1 MKELWIESQLK
12 EIFLTK
18 LMDITE
24 KIISN
29 FKNNKSLYIGE
40 KVTIAEHMIQ
50 SAMMAE
56 KSKSK
61 NNLICSCLL
70 HDYGHFI
77 LDDPEELVKK
87 NKDGKHEDIGYEY
100 LKKFFKREVVEPIKY
115 HVLAKR
121 YLARN
126 KKYYTRLSEA
136 SVLSLKLQGGL
147 LNSRDAKSF
156 EKKEFFKDSIKL
168 RKFDEAAKKVGV
180 KIKDIIEYK
189 DLLKSSLK

>member
-1 MKELWIESQLK
+1 
-12 EIFLTK
+12 
-18 LMDITE
+18 MDITE

-77 LDDPEELVKK
+77 LEDPEELVKK
-87 NKDGKHEDIGYEY
+87 SKDGKHEDIGYEY
-100 LKKFFKREVVEPIKY
+100 LKKFFKKEVVDPIKY

-121 YLARN
+121 YLVKE
-126 KKYYTRLSEA
+126 KKYYNSLSDA
-136 SVLSLKLQGGL
+136 SKISLKLQGGM
-147 LNSRDAKSF
+147 LNKKQCKEF
-156 EKKEFFKDSIKL
+156 EKKDYFKNSIKL
-168 RKFDEAAKKVGV
+168 RKFDEVAKKSD
-180 KIKDIIEYK
+180 IKMKSIIEYK
-189 DLLKSSLK
+189 DLLNSQLL

>member
-1 MKELWIESQLK
+1 
-12 EIFLTK
+12 
-18 LMDITE
+18 MDITE

-61 NNLICSCLL
+61 NNLICSSLL

-87 NKDGKHEDIGYEY
+87 NKDGKHEDVGYEY
-100 LKKFFKREVVEPIKY
+100 LKKFFKKEVVEPIKN

-121 YLARN
+121 YLARD
-126 KKYYTRLSEA
+126 KKYYNRLSDA
-136 SVLSLKLQGGL
+136 SVVSLKLQGGL
-147 LNSRDAKSF
+147 LNNREAKSF
-156 EKKEFFKDSIKL
+156 EKEEFFKDAIKL
-168 RKFDEAAKKVGV
+168 RKFDEAAKKIGI
-180 KIKDIIEYK
+180 KIKDIIHYK
-189 DLLKSSLK
+189 DLLKASLK